1 MQFLIGVQSGTSNNH
16 PVKAYIP
23 IIAFSNPDLLNT
35 IHNEHYSKSVET
47 AREIQIIYS
56 KAFKQGQDYIN
67 NNFEEYEI
75 QYFQDLKTAFQ
86 SADCISLNLPKVEKP
101 IITRENSK
109 YLKHGVII
117 VNTARGGL
125 IEDNVL
131 LDGIQKGT
139 IAGVGLDVFDNE
151 PLEKNHS
158 LFKYKQVVFTP
169 HQAGLSQESAERMSI
184 KSIQNILDYF
194 DGTLDESLVVNG
206 VHL

>member
-1 MQFLIGVQSGTSNNH
+1 MADFSTRNSLWDYRNNYEPRELYGKNLLIVGFGRIGKKLGRLASAFGMNIFVYD
-16 PVKAYIP
+16 PYI
-23 IIAFSNPDLLNT
+23 
-35 IHNEHYSKSVET
+35 
-47 AREIQIIYS
+47 
-56 KAFKQGQDYIN
+56 G

-75 QYFQDLKTAFQ
+75 QYFKDLKTAFQ

-139 IAGVGLDVFDNE
+139 ISGVGLDVFDNE

-184 KSIQNILDYF
+184 KSIRNILDYF
-194 DGTLDESLVVNG
+194 DGSLDENLVVNG
-206 VHL
+206 VIL